1 MGRVAK
7 LSTILLLAIG
17 NGFAGP
23 PGGGHG
29 NASGGGVAHSF
40 SPGPISGPAPVG
52 ASGPAPTHAAG
63 NLLGPSSSAYRS
75 GLRPTGPYRN
85 GNVTNANA
93 NGRYNRNNRRSPYA
107 LFLAPY
113 ATYPYFGYD
122 DTSGFDYND
131 LPDYAPNAPIDPA
144 SQSIMVGQ
152 DQLGQQVQQLNA
164 ELQELK
170 SQRQPNGY
178 TQQPVAPST
187 TDQDQPQN
195 TIPVTLILKN
205 GQRIQV
211 KNYAVMDGVF
221 WDFSK
226 QPSRKIPLSSINLDA
241 SAQATQV
248 SGGEFPDLTAKSTPA
263 TK

>member
-1 MGRVAK
+1 MERIAK
-7 LSTILLLAIG
+7 LPAILLLSLGIG
-17 NGFAGP
+17 VAGP

-29 NASGGGVAHSF
+29 NGGGGGVAHSF

-63 NLLGPSSSAYRS
+63 NLIGPLSPGYRNGS
-75 GLRPTGPYRN
+75 RPTGPYRN
-85 GNVTNANA
+85 SNVNNVNG
-93 NGRYNRNNRRSPYA
+93 NGRANRNNRRAPYA

-122 DTSGFDYND
+122 DTSAFDYNAS
-131 LPDYAPNAPIDPA
+131 PDYAPNSPIDPA
-144 SQSIMVGQ
+144 SQSIMIGQ
-152 DQLGQQVQQLNA
+152 DQLGQQVQQLTA

-170 SQRQPNGY
+170 SQGQPNGY
-178 TQQPVAPST
+178 APRPVAPST
-187 TDQDQPQN
+187 ADQDQPQN
-195 TIPVTLILKN
+195 TIPVTLVLQN

-241 SAQATQV
+241 SAQATQAN
-248 SGGEFPDLTAKSTPA
+248 GGEFPDLMAKAPTRN
-263 TK
+263 

>member
-1 MGRVAK
+1 MRQVVKISAIFV
-7 LSTILLLAIG
+7 LSVGIG
-17 NGFAGP
+17 VAGP
-23 PGGGHG
+23 PGGGR
-29 NASGGGVAHSF
+29 GGGGGAHSF
-40 SPGPISGPAPVG
+40 SSGSISGPAPVG

-63 NLLGPSSSAYRS
+63 NLIGPSSPGYRS
-75 GLRPTGPYRN
+75 GFRPIGPYRN
-85 GNVTNANA
+85 GNVKGNGNA
-93 NGRYNRNNRRSPYA
+93 NGNGRYGRNNNRRAPYA

-122 DTSGFDYND
+122 DTSSFDYNGS
-131 LPDYAPNAPIDPA
+131 PDYAPNAPLDPA

-170 SQRQPNGY
+170 SQGPPNGSA
-178 TQQPVAPST
+178 QQPVAPAT
-187 TDQDQPQN
+187 ADQDQPQN
-195 TIPVTLILKN
+195 TVPVTLVLQN

-211 KNYAVMDGVF
+211 KNYAVVNGVF

-241 SAQATQV
+241 SAQATQAD
-248 SGGEFPDLTAKSTPA
+248 GGEFPDLTTNSPSRH
-263 TK
+263 